1 MKQRN
6 LVIILIPIF
15 VLTVLWVISNVY
27 HSYVNSTIELP
38 VADQIIPINGSFDTK
53 TIEQIKTR
61 ARTSPLDEA
70 PISGTPSQTPS
81 SSPTPS
87 PVNSQ
92 KSASGS
98 AKISPEPTQSQ

>member
-1 MKQRN
+1 MKQKN

-53 TIEQIKTR
+53 TIQEIK
-61 ARTSPLDEA
+61 ARTRTNPLDEA
-70 PISGTPSQTPS
+70 PISGTPSPAPS

-87 PVNSQ
+87 PTNNQ

-98 AKISPEPTQSQ
+98 AKISPEPTQSK